1 MKINFSVKH
10 GAFAAP
16 LTGEQSF
23 AIYRAVQEA
32 LTNIMKH
39 STTREAQVM
48 FESPGGS
55 VFRFEVTNFTA
66 PNPFF
71 QEGYGLK
78 AMRDRLEKVGGSLNI
93 HHDEHQFVVSG
104 IIKVLLAEDQVMVR
118 QGLKAMIETDEEIVV
133 TGEADNGKEAV
144 RLCEKQLF
152 DLAILD
158 IRMPE
163 MDGIETAKV
172 LRSRFPHM
180 KILMLTTF
188 DDNQYVMDAL
198 KSGVSGYMLKNG
210 DTEGLI
216 RSIKSA
222 IGGGLSLE
230 DQVAAKVM
238 PILLQNQVE
247 ELIDPTL
254 TPRERAILK
263 CIGEGLNNKE
273 IAERL
278 GLSVGTVK
286 NQTSHILDKLEL
298 RDRTQ

>member
-1 MKINFSVKH
+1 M
-10 GAFAAP
+10 
-16 LTGEQSF
+16 
-23 AIYRAVQEA
+23 
-32 LTNIMKH
+32 
-39 STTREAQVM
+39 
-48 FESPGGS
+48 
-55 VFRFEVTNFTA
+55 
-66 PNPFF
+66 
-71 QEGYGLK
+71 
-78 AMRDRLEKVGGSLNI
+78 
-93 HHDEHQFVVSG
+93 SG

-247 ELIDPTL
+247 ESIDPTL

-298 RDRTQ
+298 RDRTQLAIYAIRHRLI

>member
-1 MKINFSVKH
+1 M
-10 GAFAAP
+10 
-16 LTGEQSF
+16 
-23 AIYRAVQEA
+23 
-32 LTNIMKH
+32 
-39 STTREAQVM
+39 
-48 FESPGGS
+48 
-55 VFRFEVTNFTA
+55 
-66 PNPFF
+66 
-71 QEGYGLK
+71 
-78 AMRDRLEKVGGSLNI
+78 
-93 HHDEHQFVVSG
+93 SG

-118 QGLKAMIETDEEIVV
+118 QGLKAMIETDKEIVV

-230 DQVAAKVM
+230 DQVAAKVL
-238 PILLQNQVE
+238 PILLQNQLE
-247 ELIDPTL
+247 ESIDPTL

-298 RDRTQ
+298 RDRTQLAIYAIRHRLI